1 MKKMNYNVLPKT
13 KAEIIANLR
22 GLGKRVVMVGDGFN
36 DIIALLRADAGIVF
50 ASGKNVY
57 NNWVDIIIKRRDL
70 FPISY
75 LFTINKK
82 LRRVVLL
89 NVLMAVLLNG
99 ALAAWLLWR
108 MPQTA
113 GWTMFVGGSLAVVLL
128 VFLNSTRMLKIK

>member
-1 MKKMNYNVLPKT
+1 M
-13 KAEIIANLR
+13 
-22 GLGKRVVMVGDGFN
+22 
-36 DIIALLRADAGIVF
+36 LRADAGIVF

-82 LRRVVLL
+82 LRRVVIL

-99 ALAAWLLWR
+99 ALVAWLLWR

-128 VFLNSTRMLKIK
+128 VFLNSIRMLKIK